1 MTTNFT
7 YADLFAG
14 IGGFAQALDSFGGE
28 CVYAVEIDKHAAAIY
43 EHNWGHNPLGD
54 IVVDTEGDVFNPQV
68 WYGKTPDSPMDV
80 LVGGFPCQ
88 PFSKS
93 GAQRGMEET
102 RGTLFFN
109 IMQIVTAK
117 KPAVLILENVRNL
130 IGPNH
135 HHEWEVIRDTLR
147 EAGYQTSSRA
157 AVISPHQINP
167 EHGGTPQTRERVFI
181 TATRL
186 PDGVFHP
193 DDLEPISIPEEAA
206 MTREW
211 NLLTD
216 LPLDV
221 IQVPE
226 GTELSPSELLW
237 INTWDEWVRKVR
249 SLGLKPPSFPI
260 REVVWTDSAE
270 ERAKLL
276 LPTTPAWK
284 ANQLRKNWLFFEELT
299 KALTLKGETETAW
312 FADWRAR
319 VAEFPPSRRILEW
332 QAQDAK
338 RLRDCVI
345 SMRPSGLRA
354 KRLTHLPA
362 LVAIAQTPIIAPLM
376 RKLSIREATRLQG
389 LHDTFD
395 WNEQSDRL
403 TYKQLGNGVNAGVVE
418 LVLKEHVKRDAHL
431 LKQSEDGRRILA
443 QVLSQTTELDKVE

>member
-43 EHNWGHNPLGD
+43 EHNWGYNSLGD
-54 IVVDTEGDVFNPQV
+54 IVADTENDTFVPAV
-68 WYGKTPDSPMDV
+68 WHGKSLDAPIDV
-80 LVGGFPCQ
+80 LVAGFPCQ

-109 IMQIVTAK
+109 IMQIVEAK
-117 KPAVLILENVRNL
+117 KPAVLVLENVRNL

-135 HHEWEVIRDTLR
+135 HHEWEVIRNTLR
-147 EAGYQTSSRA
+147 EAGYQTSDRA
-157 AVISPHQINP
+157 AVISPHQIDP
-167 EHGGTPQTRERVFI
+167 RFGGTPQTRERVFI

-186 PDGVFHP
+186 PEGVEHP
-193 DDLEPISIPEEAA
+193 EGLQPISIPEEARMA
-206 MTREW
+206 REW

-226 GTELSPSELLW
+226 GTELSTSEMLW

-260 REVVWTDSAE
+260 REFVWTMDQAE
-270 ERAKLL
+270 RDLLL
-276 LPTTPAWK
+276 LPTTPNWK
-284 ANQLRKNWLFFEELT
+284 ASQLRKNWLFFEALT
-299 KALTLKGETETAW
+299 KALEDRGEHEVDW

-319 VAEFPPSRRILEW
+319 VAQFPPSRRILEW
-332 QAQDAK
+332 QAQDAA

-395 WNEQSDRL
+395 WNGQPDRL

-418 LVLKEHVKRDAHL
+418 LVLREHVKRDAQI
-431 LKQSEDGRRILA
+431 LKQSEGGQR
-443 QVLSQTTELDKVE
+443 VLSQVR